1 MNLDPNQVWSDLS
14 RAIERD
20 DWDEATELAEMLV
33 DWIERQGFP
42 PTITGIAAFDRIVA
56 AATAKAVATWET
68 V

>member
-1 MNLDPNQVWSDLS
+1 MDPNQVWSDLA

-42 PTITGIAAFDRIVA
+42 PTITGNTAFDRIVT
-56 AATAKAVATWET
+56 AATAKAVAAWET
-68 V
+68 A

>member
-1 MNLDPNQVWSDLS
+1 MDPNQTWHDLG

-20 DWDEATELAEMLV
+20 DWDEATDLAELLV

-42 PTITGIAAFDRIVA
+42 PTITGIVAFDRIVT
-56 AATAKAVATWET
+56 AATAKAVAAWET